1 MAVTISD
8 RKTPVLV
15 LNAIHHGALGLN
27 RSLGRLG
34 VKVYNQAPF
43 RSVPAFHSRYSAGN
57 FLWDQDKAGAA
68 GTVEFLLSV
77 GRRIGGPAL
86 LIATCDVTA
95 TLLADYD
102 ESLRQYFVFPR
113 QRPELVHALCSKK
126 GLYEL
131 ARSQGIPT
139 PETSFPASRADV
151 LRFLESARFPIVL
164 KTVKNVIGST
174 GPRAIKLII
183 RDEKSLLKN
192 YDQFE
197 DPNNP
202 NLMLQEYVPGCDETN
217 CMFNGYFNQDSTC
230 LVSFTGKKIRQYPAY
245 AGVTSL
251 GMCST
256 NEAVDTMTR
265 RFMKAIG
272 YRGIVDLGFRFDAR
286 DEKYKIYDVNPRIG
300 ATFRLFVD
308 TSGLDVARTL
318 YLDMTGQPVEPGLMR
333 EGRKWVVEDADA
345 ISGWRYYRDGK
356 LQLNE
361 WISSLRG
368 VEEGALFA
376 SDDWLPVV
384 ARSVHNLRKPFL
396 PLSGKLPGA
405 RRSKPRVGVPATQA
419 SRTEGVAGGPHELGR
434 HTAAE

>member
-1 MAVTISD
+1 MPVTISD

-15 LNAIHHGALGLN
+15 LNAVHHGALGLN

-43 RSVPAFHSRYSAGN
+43 RSVPAFHSRYSQGN
-57 FLWDQDKAGAA
+57 FLWDQDKAGAEA
-68 GTVEFLLSV
+68 TVEFLLSV
-77 GRRIGGPAL
+77 ARRVDCPAL

-102 ESLRQYFVFPR
+102 ECLRQHFVFPK

-131 ARSQGIPT
+131 AKSQGIPT
-139 PETSFPASRADV
+139 PETTFPRSRADV
-151 LRFLESARFPIVL
+151 LEFMESARFPIVL
-164 KTVKNVIGST
+164 KTIKNVIGST
-174 GPRAIKLII
+174 GPRAIKVII
-183 RDEKSLLKN
+183 RDEKTLLEN

-197 DPNNP
+197 DPHNP
-202 NLMLQEYVPGCDETN
+202 NLMLQEYVPGNDDTN
-217 CMFNGYFNQDSTC
+217 CMFNGYFNEDSTC
-230 LVSFTGKKIRQYPAY
+230 LVGFTGKKIRQYPAY

-251 GMCST
+251 GMCSR
-256 NEAVDTMTR
+256 NEAVASTTK

-272 YRGIVDLGFRFDAR
+272 YRGIVDLGFRFDVR

-308 TSGLDVARTL
+308 DSGLDVARTL
-318 YLDMTGQPVEPGLMR
+318 YLDMTGQRVEPGLMR
-333 EGRKWVVEDADA
+333 DGRKWVVEDADA
-345 ISGWRYYRDGK
+345 ISGFRYHRDGRLPIK
-356 LQLNE
+356 E
-361 WISSLRG
+361 WVSSLRG

-376 SDDWLPVV
+376 ADDLLPVA
-384 ARSVHNLRKPFL
+384 ARSVHNLRKAFL
-396 PLSGKLPGA
+396 PLSGKLPSRKRAKADVGA
-405 RRSKPRVGVPATQA
+405 DAIRADGTQGI
-419 SRTEGVAGGPHELGR
+419 SAGQQKLGQ

>member
-1 MAVTISD
+1 MPVTISD

-15 LNAIHHGALGLN
+15 LNAVHHGALGLN

-43 RSVPAFHSRYSAGN
+43 RWVPAFHSRYSQGN
-57 FLWDQDKAGAA
+57 FLWDQDKAGAER
-68 GTVEFLLSV
+68 TVDFLLST
-77 GRRIGGPAL
+77 GRRIGCPAL
-86 LIATCDVTA
+86 LVATCDVSA

-102 ESLRQYFVFPR
+102 ESLRQYFIFPK

-131 ARSQGIPT
+131 ATSQGIPT
-139 PETSFPASRADV
+139 PETSFPGSRADV

-164 KTVKNVIGST
+164 KTIKNVIGST
-174 GPRAIKLII
+174 GPRAIKIII
-183 RDEKSLLKN
+183 RDERTLLEN
-192 YDQFE
+192 YDRFE

-202 NLMLQEYVPGCDETN
+202 NLMLQEYVPGNDDTN

-230 LVSFTGKKIRQYPAY
+230 LVGFTGKKIRQYPAY

-251 GMCST
+251 GMCSR
-256 NEAVDTMTR
+256 NEAVESTTK

-308 TSGLDVARTL
+308 DSGLDVARTL
-318 YLDMTGQPVEPGLMR
+318 YLDMTGQRVEPGLMR
-333 EGRKWVVEDADA
+333 DGRKWVVEDADA
-345 ISGWRYYRDGK
+345 ISAFRYYRDGK
-356 LQLNE
+356 LRMKE
-361 WISSLRG
+361 WVSSLRG

-376 SDDWLPVV
+376 SDDLFPIG
-384 ARSVHNLRKPFL
+384 ARSIHNLRKAFL
-396 PLSGKLPGA
+396 PLSGKLPSW
-405 RRSKPRVGVPATQA
+405 RRSKP
-419 SRTEGVAGGPHELGR
+419 EAGGDATGANGIQGVSAGQHDLGR